1 MKGVHNLTS
10 HLTTT
15 LVLPVLIHAIQ
26 MLDRPDEV
34 QGLKWAERLQTR
46 LDALPLSSAADA
58 LEKASRSSICQSI
71 ALWRQRSPTP
81 KIKVQCHEREL
92 KVALELFRNS
102 HVLELRAAIRQNLAR
117 YAERKPW
124 AARTAPREQVRLT
137 SSLELATPL
146 ELELPTGAD
155 LKDLE
160 NSIILHRA
168 LPDLTPL
175 RARDPRLWTR
185 LTHVECWSY
194 MRAKWDIDK
203 KTRDDGAKHV
213 YILQHYFILRRE
225 SRALLRNG
233 IARLWWFSHL
243 THDPKR
249 EDPYELTKTL
259 LSLLDIA
266 KVLLEVNFG
275 RAPQI
280 RTGFLDFLRLNGSR
294 LGSSAGQRRLII
306 RALSKMLNMQGGVT
320 ILDSLSCEDV
330 MRLLESELS
339 LAESI

>member
-1 MKGVHNLTS
+1 M
-10 HLTTT
+10 
-15 LVLPVLIHAIQ
+15 
-26 MLDRPDEV
+26 
-34 QGLKWAERLQTR
+34 
-46 LDALPLSSAADA
+46 
-58 LEKASRSSICQSI
+58 
-71 ALWRQRSPTP
+71 
-81 KIKVQCHEREL
+81 
-92 KVALELFRNS
+92 
-102 HVLELRAAIRQNLAR
+102 
-117 YAERKPW
+117 
-124 AARTAPREQVRLT
+124 
-137 SSLELATPL
+137 
-146 ELELPTGAD
+146 
-155 LKDLE
+155 
-160 NSIILHRA
+160 
-168 LPDLTPL
+168 
-175 RARDPRLWTR
+175 RAR
-185 LTHVECWSY
+185 
-194 MRAKWDIDK
+194 WDIDK

-294 LGSSAGQRRLII
+294 LGSSAGQRRLRI

>member
-1 MKGVHNLTS
+1 M
-10 HLTTT
+10 
-15 LVLPVLIHAIQ
+15 
-26 MLDRPDEV
+26 
-34 QGLKWAERLQTR
+34 
-46 LDALPLSSAADA
+46 
-58 LEKASRSSICQSI
+58 
-71 ALWRQRSPTP
+71 
-81 KIKVQCHEREL
+81 
-92 KVALELFRNS
+92 
-102 HVLELRAAIRQNLAR
+102 
-117 YAERKPW
+117 
-124 AARTAPREQVRLT
+124 
-137 SSLELATPL
+137 
-146 ELELPTGAD
+146 
-155 LKDLE
+155 
-160 NSIILHRA
+160 
-168 LPDLTPL
+168 
-175 RARDPRLWTR
+175 RAR
-185 LTHVECWSY
+185 
-194 MRAKWDIDK
+194 WDIDK

-266 KVLLEVNFG
+266 KVSLEVNFG

-294 LGSSAGQRRLII
+294 LGSSAGQRRLRI